1 MSKQNQKQYAIR
13 LLTRNPVKFAR
24 MLGFTKLT
32 ELHNRWI
39 RDMVSGKGDRTLQAH
54 RGAYKTTGVSVA
66 LDDIMILFPNAKIA
80 FFRKTDNDVKEVIRQ
95 TRKILEHEA
104 TRELSR
110 MIWGVPLEIV
120 KATATEVT
128 TNLSNDPRGA
138 AQLTGMG
145 IGGSVTGKH
154 FDRIFTD
161 DIINVSDRIS
171 RAERERTKLF
181 YQELQNV
188 RNRGGR
194 IYNTGTP
201 WHEEDA
207 FSIMPE
213 AVQFDCYKTGL
224 ISPDELEQI
233 KRSMLPSLFAANYEL
248 RHIASE
254 DVIFTNPQTG
264 AAPAKLDNANL
275 CHIDASY
282 GGEDYT
288 AFTIAKKADGKI
300 YVLGKL
306 WKDHVSLHED
316 EMIRLRR
323 RFRAGPFW
331 TETNADKGYLAKE
344 LRTKGETAIEYVEDM
359 NKFVKISSYLYREW
373 ERVVFVE
380 GTDAAYIK
388 QICDYTQ
395 DAEHD
400 DAPDSLAVC
409 VKKLFYA
416 SDEGKRTPGLFR
428 NGLIPA

>member
-1 MSKQNQKQYAIR
+1 
-13 LLTRNPVKFAR
+13 
-24 MLGFTKLT
+24 MLGFKKLT
-32 ELHNRWI
+32 SLHQAWI
-39 RDMVSGKGDRTLQAH
+39 KDMVEGVGDRTQQGH
-54 RGAYKTTGVSVA
+54 RGSYKTTSVVIA
-66 LDDIMILFPNAKIA
+66 LVIIMILFPNVKIA
-80 FFRKTDNDVKEVIRQ
+80 FFRKTDNDVKEIVRQ
-95 TRKILEHEA
+95 VRRILEHEA
-104 TRELSR
+104 TREIVR
-110 MIWGVPLEIV
+110 RIWGVALEIT
-120 KATATEVT
+120 KATANEIT
-128 TNLSNDPRGA
+128 TNLTNDPRGT

-161 DIINVSDRIS
+161 DIVNIADRIS

-181 YQELQNV
+181 YQELQNI

-194 IYNTGTP
+194 IFNTGTP

-213 AVQFDCYKTGL
+213 PAKYDCYSTGL
-224 ISPDELEQI
+224 ISAAELEQI
-233 KRSMLPSLFAANYEL
+233 RRSMLPSLFAANYEL

-254 DVIFTNPQTG
+254 DVIFFNPQTG
-264 AAPAKLDNANL
+264 ADPAKLNNANM

-282 GGEDYT
+282 GGGDYT

-300 YVLGKL
+300 YILGKL

-323 RFRAGPFW
+323 QFRAGPFW

-344 LRTKGETAIEYVEDM
+344 LRTKGEVALEYVEDM
-359 NKFVKISSYLYREW
+359 NKFLKISSYLYREW
-373 ERVVFVE
+373 ERVVFVK

-388 QICDYTQ
+388 QVCDYTQ

-409 VKKLFYA
+409 VEKLFYA
-416 SDEGKRTPGLFR
+416 ADGSKRTPGIYR

>member
-1 MSKQNQKQYAIR
+1 MCERNQRQLAIR
-13 LLTRNPVKFAR
+13 LLTRNPVKFAH

-32 ELHNRWI
+32 ELHNHWI
-39 RDMVSGKGDRTLQAH
+39 RDMVSGQGDRTLQAH

-66 LDDIMILFPNAKIA
+66 LDDIMILVPNAKIA

-110 MIWGVPLEIV
+110 IIWGVPLEIT
-120 KATATEVT
+120 KATATEIT
-128 TNLSNDPRGA
+128 TNLSNDPRGT

-154 FDRIFTD
+154 FDKIFTD

-194 IYNTGTP
+194 IFNTGTP

-213 AVQFDCYKTGL
+213 PVKYDCYSTGL
-224 ISPDELEQI
+224 ISAAELAQI
-233 KRSMLPSLFAANYEL
+233 KCSMLPSLFAANYEL

-254 DVIFTNPQTG
+254 DVIFVNPQTG
-264 AAPAKLDNANL
+264 ADPAKLNNANM
-275 CHIDASY
+275 CHVDASY

-288 AFTIAKKADGKI
+288 AFTIVKKAEGKI
-300 YVLGKL
+300 YILGKL
-306 WKDHVSLHED
+306 WHDHFLHHID
-316 EMIRLRR
+316 EMIRLRKQY
-323 RFRAGPFW
+323 RAGPFY
-331 TETNADKGYLAKE
+331 TESNADRGYVAKE
-344 LRTKGETAIEYVEDM
+344 MRSKGETAIEYVEDM
-359 NKFVKISSYLYREW
+359 NKFVKISTYLYEKW
-373 ERVVFVE
+373 ENVVFVR
-380 GTDAAYIK
+380 GTDETYIK
-388 QICDYTQ
+388 QVCDYTQ

-409 VKKLFYA
+409 VRKLFYTA
-416 SDEGKRTPGLFR
+416 DDGKRTPGLLR
-428 NGLIPA
+428 HGLIPA